1 VLNLYINQ
9 QEEANKQ
16 VVKELWPGD
25 QDVLKAI
32 QSVMQKA
39 DKWIGSGLL
48 KKIKD
53 AYHSFRK

>member
-16 VVKELWPGD
+16 VVKALWPGD
-25 QDVLKAI
+25 EDVLNTI
-32 QSVMQKA
+32 RSVLQKA

-48 KKIKD
+48 KKIID
-53 AYHSFRK
+53 AYQAFKK